1 MDNRSIE
8 VHILI
13 VDMRYHRA
21 EDTPQTFTRFIG
33 EACDS
38 SHARMGKK
46 HCKKKLVKKKK
57 KKWAGEKEDAVQF
70 ALGFSDTLFNLLIP
84 FK

>member
-57 KKWAGEKEDAVQF
+57 KKSGLEKRRMP
-70 ALGFSDTLFNLLIP
+70 FNLLSGFP
-84 FK
+84 THCLTF